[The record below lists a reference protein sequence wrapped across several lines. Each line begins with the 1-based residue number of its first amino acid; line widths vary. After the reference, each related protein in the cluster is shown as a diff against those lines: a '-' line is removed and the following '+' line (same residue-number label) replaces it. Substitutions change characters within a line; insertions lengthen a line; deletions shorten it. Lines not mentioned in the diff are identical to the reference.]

1 MKKQLVQKPKRK
13 VGRPRKEK
21 SIDEFVSGIEKER
34 LTEHEQELFY
44 SHADHAE
51 IQRYVRTTTPRY
63 ADDDED
69 SFSFWYG
76 QN

>member
-1 MKKQLVQKPKRK
+1 MKKFEQKPKRK

-21 SIDEFVSGIEKER
+21 KSIDEFVSDIEKER
-34 LTEHEQELFY
+34 LSEQEQELFF

-51 IQRYVRTTTPRY
+51 IQRYVRTTIPTY
-63 ADDDED
+63 ADDDVD
-69 SFSFWYG
+69 SFSYWYG